1 MYNVTIALT
10 LICIYMNQTQ
20 LLQEYIELLML
31 TEEPVPLRKPK
42 TSDQRAAFIK
52 LLKWAAE
59 KMKVPSKMLNHAI
72 DTALDEDSWDEV
84 IELIRDFYVMKGIE
98 FKAA

>member
-1 MYNVTIALT
+1 
-10 LICIYMNQTQ
+10 MNQLQ
-20 LLQEYIELLML
+20 LLREYVELLMI
-31 TEEPVPLRKPK
+31 TEAPVPLRKPK

-59 KMKVPSKMLNHAI
+59 KMKVPQKMLDSAI
-72 DTALDEDSWDEV
+72 NSALDEDNWDEA
-84 IELIRDFYVMKGIE
+84 IELVRDFYVMKQIE

>member
-1 MYNVTIALT
+1 MKRL
-10 LICIYMNQTQ
+10 Q
-20 LLQEYIELLML
+20 LLREYIELLML
-31 TEEPVPLRKPK
+31 TEAPVPLRKPK

-59 KMKVPSKMLNHAI
+59 KMKVPPKMLNNAM
-72 DTALDEDSWDEV
+72 DAALDEDNWDEA